1 MAMKVRFG
9 AFVLAVAL
17 ISGAAFAHG
26 DKKHVSGIVQKIT
39 ADSVFVKIAD
49 GTSVEVKLVPS
60 TVYVLHV
67 ASPAGTP
74 ADANPDK
81 PAKLSDLVVGDRVL
95 IHATPKGDTLEAAEV
110 RFSAPGA
117 AAAATS
123 KPKS

>member
-1 MAMKVRFG
+1 MKLRLG
-9 AFVLAVAL
+9 AFFLGIAV
-17 ISGAAFAHG
+17 ICGAAFAHG
-26 DKKHVSGIVQKIT
+26 DKKHVSGTVQKIT
-39 ADSVFVKIAD
+39 ADSVFVKTAD
-49 GTSVEVKLVPS
+49 GTAVEVKLVSS

-67 ASPAGTP
+67 ASPAGAH

-81 PAKLSDLVVGDRVL
+81 PAKFSDLAVGDRVL

>member
-1 MAMKVRFG
+1 MKLRFG
-9 AFVLAVAL
+9 AFFLAIAL
-17 ISGAAFAHG
+17 ICGAAFAHG
-26 DKKHVSGIVQKIT
+26 DKKHVSGTVQKIT
-39 ADSVFVKIAD
+39 ADSVFVKTAD
-49 GTSVEVKLVPS
+49 GTAVEVKLVSS

-74 ADANPDK
+74 ANTIPDK

-117 AAAATS
+117 APAATS